1 MLIKLLRAR
10 HKKYL
15 NVLMLFV
22 TGFLIS
28 SCGGIIEMPVK
39 EIFIDKNWSIKTEN
53 DSIRIVTD
61 IPNEIHL
68 DLYNNKVIE
77 HPFFGDNEKRV
88 QWVAD
93 KNWIYEKDFDVDSS
107 FLSNENLELV
117 FSGIDT
123 YSEVCLNEKLIL
135 KTDNQFRQ
143 WNVDVKSIL
152 KTSNNKLKILIRSPF
167 EIENQKAKTYG
178 FQPPSD
184 SRIFTRK
191 AAYVYGWD
199 WGPRIV
205 TSGIWKP
212 VKLEGWNG
220 PTLKDVFIIQDS
232 LTERKAFLTAKFE
245 IYSTKPDEITLFVY
259 GNKQKLMTETGIQSI
274 NIKLEIDYPDLWW
287 PSGLGDQKLY
297 AIDCSLIHSDFGV
310 QTITKKIGIRTIE
323 LVQEKDLFGKSF
335 YFKVNDIPVFMK
347 GANYIPQRILGN
359 EIDSIK
365 YERLINDAAESNMNM
380 LRVWGGG
387 IYEHDIFY
395 DLCDEKGILV
405 WQDFMFANGIYPA
418 DSSLL
423 SSIRKE
429 VEEQVKR
436 LRNHP
441 SIVLFCGNNEIAEA
455 WANWG
460 WKNKYSI
467 YQQEKMED
475 DYNKIFHELL
485 PEMISQLSP
494 HISYWPSSPQ
504 FGRGDKRSQ
513 FEGDSHYWGV
523 WHDEEPFEMYEQKI
537 PRFMSEFGFQSY
549 PSLKTLSGWFDKI
562 DLNYDSHILQNHQ
575 KHPKGNELIKKY
587 MERDYFIPENFA
599 DFIYVSQL
607 LQAEGI
613 ARGIEAHRRAKPY
626 CMGSLYWQLND
637 CWPVVS
643 WSGIDYEGR
652 WKALQYFVKKS
663 FEPIIISLERKDNLL
678 NIYMVNDKDEWVK
691 GYLTFRLMNFE
702 GKKYIEAEEYF
713 KIRPNSVETLR
724 SIDITKYTQFDL
736 NTAVLNIVFDGDVKV
751 SEKNFYFVKPKNMNL
766 SKPEIKI
773 IKEKRGDHYILS
785 LVTNTLAKNVFIDS
799 DVDGKFSGNF
809 FDLLPGEEKRI
820 EFYPEEDIDEISF
833 TTISLWDTI

>member
-1 MLIKLLRAR
+1 MLINLIKAE
-10 HKKYL
+10 HNKCL
-15 NVLMLFV
+15 NVLILLITAFS
-22 TGFLIS
+22 IS

-39 EIFIDKNWSIKTEN
+39 EIFINNDWNIKTEN
-53 DSIRIVTD
+53 DSIRFVTD

-68 DLYNNKVIE
+68 DLYKNKIIP
-77 HPFFGDNEKRV
+77 HPFYGDNEKHI

-93 KNWIYEKDFDVDSS
+93 KNWIYEKDFDVDST
-107 FLSNENLELV
+107 LLEMENIELV
-117 FSGIDT
+117 LEGVDT
-123 YSEVCLNEKLIL
+123 YSDIYLNNIEIL
-135 KTDNQFRQ
+135 TTYNQFRQ
-143 WNVDVKSIL
+143 WSVDVKTIL
-152 KTSNNKLKILIRSPF
+152 KPSNNKLKIIISSPF
-167 EIENQKAKTYG
+167 EIENKKAKAHE

-212 VKLEGWNG
+212 VKLVGWNG
-220 PTLKDVFIIQDS
+220 PKLKDVFIIQDS
-232 LTERKAFLTAKFE
+232 LTERKAYLTAKFE

-259 GNKQKLMTETGIQSI
+259 GNKQKLMTETGFQSI
-274 NIKLEIDYPDLWW
+274 DVRLEIDYPDLWW
-287 PSGLGDQKLY
+287 PNGLGDQKFY
-297 AIDCSLIHSDFGV
+297 QIDCSLTHNDYGV
-310 QTITKKIGIRTIE
+310 QTISRKVGLRTIE
-323 LVQEKDLFGKSF
+323 LVQNKDSLGKSF
-335 YFKVNDIPVFMK
+335 YFKVNGLPVFMK
-347 GANYIPQRILGN
+347 GANYIPMQILGN
-359 EIDSIK
+359 DVDTNM
-365 YERLINDAAESNMNM
+365 YERLINDVAESNMNM

-405 WQDFMFANGIYPA
+405 WQDFMFANGMYPA
-418 DSSLL
+418 DSFMLKNIESEA
-423 SSIRKE
+423 S
-429 VEEQVKR
+429 EQIKR

-441 SIVLFCGNNEIAEA
+441 SIALFCGNNEIAEA

-467 YQQEKMED
+467 EQQKKMEK
-475 DYNKIFHELL
+475 DYSQIFHEQL
-485 PEMISQLSP
+485 PDMVSQLSP

-504 FGRGDKRSQ
+504 FGRGDKLSQ

-523 WHDEEPFEMYEQKI
+523 WHDEEPFEMFEQKV

-549 PSLKTLSGWFDKI
+549 PSLKTLSGWFDEK

-587 MERDYFIPENFA
+587 MARDYFVPENFA

-613 ARGIEAHRRAKPY
+613 TRGIEAHRRAMPY

-652 WKALQYFVKKS
+652 WKALQYFAKKS
-663 FEPIIISLERKDNLL
+663 FEPVILSLEIKDETL
-678 NIYMVNDKDEWVK
+678 NIYLVNDKNEGVE
-691 GYLTFRLMNFE
+691 GYLTFQLMNFE
-702 GKKYIEAEEYF
+702 GMKRLQAEEYY
-713 KIRPNSVETLR
+713 KIKPNCVELLR
-724 SIDITKYTQFDL
+724 SIDITNYAQFDL
-736 NTAVLNIVFDGDVKV
+736 NTAVLNIGFDGDIKV
-751 SEKNFYFVKPKNMNL
+751 SEKNFYFVKPKNLNL

-773 IKEKRGDHYILS
+773 IKEKRGDHYILN
-785 LVTNTLAKNVFIDS
+785 LVTNTLAKNVFIES
-799 DVDGKFSGNF
+799 NVSRKMVRQLF
-809 FDLLPGEEKRI
+809 
-820 EFYPEEDIDEISF
+820 
-833 TTISLWDTI
+833 